1 VTPIEPQTT
10 RHEAAVQAS
19 STETARSNQDLLAL
33 NRFDA
38 AARAGL
44 RREFDRAEPFPHLVL
59 RDMLTVG
66 PEILSTFPDEDWKGW
81 LRFDD
86 EYQPGKLY
94 ATELPVIPEPF
105 RRMLIEMNSR
115 AFLVFLEEVT
125 GINALIPDPYFE
137 GGGLHSSGPGGLL
150 RPHTDFHIYPRLR
163 LYRHLNALLY
173 LNPGWQ
179 REFGALLELYDDKS
193 NRKVKEVVPEFGT
206 LVVFRTDD
214 RSVHGF
220 SEPVRNGHRRNSI
233 ATYYYTSEEAA
244 DFSGDYTTYWRT
256 HTQSRGLGR
265 IRFGLYRALLG
276 LSRGFSLAAHL
287 VNPHHGMRWLR
298 TGLGARRRAAK
309 GTQ

>member
-1 VTPIEPQTT
+1 MRT
-10 RHEAAVQAS
+10 RAAVQPSPAES
-19 STETARSNQDLLAL
+19 SQMAMSEEILAVD
-33 NRFDA
+33 RFDA
-38 AARAGL
+38 AARAQL

-66 PEILSTFPDEDWKGW
+66 PEILSRFPGPEWSGW
-81 LRFDD
+81 LRFED
-86 EYQPGKLY
+86 EYQPGKLF
-94 ATELPVIPEPF
+94 ATDLPAVPEPF
-105 RRMLIEMNSR
+105 RQILIELNSR
-115 AFLVFLEEVT
+115 SFLVFLEEVT
-125 GINALIPDPYFE
+125 GIKALIPDPYFE
-137 GGGLHSSGPGGLL
+137 GGGLHSSGPGGVL

-179 REFGALLELYDDKS
+179 PEFGGLLELYDDAS
-193 NRKVKEVVPEFGT
+193 NRKVREVVPEFGT

-220 SEPVRNGHRRNSI
+220 SEPVRDGHRRNSI
-233 ATYYYTSEEAA
+233 ATYYYTSDEAA

-256 HTQSRGLGR
+256 HTSSKGVSRA
-265 IRFGLYRALLG
+265 RFAAYRALLG
-276 LSRGFSLAAHL
+276 ASRGFSLAAHL

-309 GTQ
+309 GTRT